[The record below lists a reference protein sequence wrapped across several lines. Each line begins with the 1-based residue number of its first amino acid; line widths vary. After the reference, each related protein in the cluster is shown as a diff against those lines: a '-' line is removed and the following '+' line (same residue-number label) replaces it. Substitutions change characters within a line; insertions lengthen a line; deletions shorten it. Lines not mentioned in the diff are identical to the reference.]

1 MKKIEDLLMTKL
13 IDFLVQ
19 NYYQYCFSGLE
30 TEFLSTIEDFQSD
43 LWVT

>member
-13 IDFLVQ
+13 IDLLVQ
-19 NYYQYCFSGLE
+19 NYYKCCFSGLE